1 MGSRSFVLDMLPKE
15 SVGAEIGVHL
25 GKFSTEILRVVRPSS
40 LHLIDP
46 WKHETGDE
54 YSKAWYGGT
63 VKAGQGGMDTR
74 FEGVCRRFRSQILA
88 GIVVLHRSSSEAALG
103 GMADNSL
110 DWIYI
115 DGNHHYEFVKTDLEL
130 SMRKVRPGGLIT
142 GDDYQEGGFW
152 EGGVVKAV
160 DELVG
165 SGVVEVIAIQDFQ
178 YILKRL

>member
-1 MGSRSFVLDMLPKE
+1 MNPRSVVLDALPPR
-15 SVGAEIGVHL
+15 SIGAEIGVHL
-25 GKFSTEILRVVRPSS
+25 GEFSEDILLVVRPRK

-46 WKHETGDE
+46 WKHETSAE

-63 VKAGQGGMDTR
+63 VKKGQAGMDAR
-74 FEGVCRRFRSQILA
+74 YE
-88 GIVVLHRSSSEAALG
+88 VVVHRAASETTLG
-103 GMADNSL
+103 GMADDSL
-110 DWIYI
+110 DWVYI
-115 DGNHHYEFVKTDLEL
+115 DGNHYYEFVKTDLEL